1 LSSEGPADVVAHRRG
16 DRIVARY
23 EGEDTPTGVVEGTEE
38 AMVQL
43 AEELLAAA
51 DRGEKTDVE
60 VWEEN
65 KDGIYVDIP
74 DGAPELWSSEEWTQ
88 FHDQFIGRRTQ
99 WVCQH
104 CSEAPKR
111 TLEKARR
118 HVEKQH
124 SQKLLEKHV
133 DTEDLNAY

>member
-1 LSSEGPADVVAHRRG
+1 MPPREESADVVAHSEG
-16 DRIVARY
+16 DRIVAKY
-23 EGEDTPTGVVEGTEE
+23 GPDDLDIVEGTEE

-51 DRGEKTDVE
+51 DRGEKSDVE

-65 KDGIYVDIP
+65 KDGIYVDVP
-74 DGAPELWSSEEWTQ
+74 EGAPELWSSEDWTQ

-104 CSEAPKR
+104 CSDPPKR

-118 HVEKQH
+118 HVENNH